1 MVKRAIRL
9 NSYKGLNIL
18 VTGGTGYIG
27 SALVQSLKYTDCN
40 LILSK
45 QDVSKKET
53 WNDII
58 TDEIDIIFHLAG
70 VEVGHETIERDL
82 TVNSI
87 SVLYMLETCVEKGC
101 NPKIVFSS
109 STNIFGDAEENIV
122 NEKTMSNPPAEWSA
136 HKLLSEYYLKIYH
149 NKHGLKTITLR
160 LPNVYGPVPNKKVI
174 DRMVIN
180 KVIRYG
186 IENKQ
191 LKLYNNK
198 DCYRDYIFVDDVV
211 NAFLKIG
218 LVDNNVFDGKFFVVG
233 TKKLTTISEVWN
245 TIADEIG
252 NVSISVDNDVELN
265 PIEMRSFVGSFT
277 KLYEVTGWK
286 PKIDLKTGIKLSVKS
301 IRD

>member
-1 MVKRAIRL
+1 MGKRVIRL

-27 SALVQSLKYTDCN
+27 SALVHSLKSTNCN
-40 LILSK
+40 LILSTK
-45 QDVSKKET
+45 DVSKKET

-58 TDEIDIIFHLAG
+58 TNEIDIIFHLAG
-70 VEVGHETIERDL
+70 VEVGHETPERDL
-82 TVNSI
+82 NVNSV
-87 SVLYMLETCVEKGC
+87 SVLHMLETCVEKGC

-109 STNIFGDAEENIV
+109 STNIFGNVEEDIV
-122 NEKTMSNPPAEWSA
+122 NEKTISNPPAEWSA
-136 HKLLSEYYLKIYH
+136 HKLLAEHYLEIYH

-160 LPNVYGPVPNKKVI
+160 LPNVYGPVPNREVI

-198 DCYRDYIFVDDVV
+198 DCYRDYIFIDDVV

-218 LVDNNVFDGKFFVVG
+218 LVDISFFDGRFLVVG
-233 TKKLTTISEVWN
+233 TNKLTTISEVWN
-245 TIADEIG
+245 TITDEIG
-252 NVSISVDNDVELN
+252 NVSISVDNSVELN

-277 KLYEVTGWK
+277 QLYETTGWK
-286 PKIDLKTGIKLSVKS
+286 PEIDLKTGIKLSVES
-301 IRD
+301 IKE